1 MLDVMLPD
9 LEDEEHLEEDMV
21 AEEERLPEG
30 DPEGDLDAV
39 GDRDPEWDPV
49 EEREIKGERDPD

>member
-9 LEDEEHLEEDMV
+9 LEDEEHLEGDMD
-21 AEEERLPEG
+21 AEGERLPEG

-39 GDRDPEWDPV
+39 GDRDSE
-49 EEREIKGERDPD
+49 